1 MPAEAVRRQR
11 SLRLEEGGQLSGVA
25 GLPRSPQERRKFKD
39 SGWSPQAWHWGG
51 DEQTLWATSDGLTR
65 RGTLLM

>member
-1 MPAEAVRRQR
+1 MVMPAEAVRRQR

-51 DEQTLWATSDGLTR
+51 MSR
-65 RGTLLM
+65 RFGPRQMA